1 MLCLQ
6 TSQLKAKFLRYRAS
20 KPAPELVA
28 DLLARWNLAYHALS
42 SDELATYQLRT
53 GLQPGLS

>member
-20 KPAPELVA
+20 EPAPELVA
-28 DLLARWNLAYHALS
+28 NLLARWNLACHTLS
-42 SDELATYQLRT
+42 GGELATYQLRT